1 MSRIVLAAPTYLEY
15 AALRCVMPCGN
26 AVRTGVGLAR
36 WREQA
41 ARGLV
46 IVCGLAGALDE
57 EVEPGTIVIPERL
70 GLPDG
75 QFFPVDPQVTN
86 ALVAAARGLGFHVHG
101 GSLLTAPSLIV
112 GQERRAWAH
121 QGFVAADMEAGLL
134 AARGYSVATVRVVLD
149 GPEQELSQEW
159 RRPATAML
167 QPRLWTELF
176 RLAGAAP
183 QYALHAAR
191 VLKAGLQTL
200 PSTLSI

>member
-1 MSRIVLAAPTYLEY
+1 MSRIVLAAPTVLEHL
-15 AALRCVMPCGN
+15 ALRFVMPRAG
-26 AVRTGVGLAR
+26 AVRIGVGLAH

-41 ARGLV
+41 PGGLV
-46 IVCGLAGALDE
+46 VVCGLAGALDK
-57 EVEPGTIVIPERL
+57 EVEPGTIVIPDRL

-75 QFFPVDPQVTN
+75 RFFPVDPQVAD
-86 ALVAAARGLGFHVHG
+86 ALVTAARRLGFPVHG

-121 QGFVAADMEAGLL
+121 KGFVAADMEAALL
-134 AARGYSVATVRVVLD
+134 AARGYRVATIRAVLD
-149 GPEQELSQEW
+149 GPKQEISQEW

-176 RLAGAAP
+176 RLGRTAP
-183 QYALHAAR
+183 QYALRAAR

-200 PSTLSI
+200 PSTMSI